1 MKTNKKYLSE
11 ESEES
16 NEKEEIKSEE
26 SNEKEEIKSD
36 DLLSVMMSES
46 AKPEL
51 RLTGIYGDINE
62 EKCSE
67 ALYGLQ
73 ALHLTGQSLQLED
86 PDNEDSDLI
95 TIHQPIDFVVSSHG
109 GLAADMFAV
118 YDTIREIRDTTPIHT
133 KGLGKVM
140 SAGVLLLAAGTK
152 GERRIGK
159 YCRVMIHG
167 VMAGQHG
174 YLADVENEFKET
186 KAIQKMY
193 VQALADE
200 TNMSEAYV
208 RKLMNKKTNVYL
220 DAEEAVK
227 LGIADIVF

>member
-1 MKTNKKYLSE
+1 MTFNKKRFSE
-11 ESEES
+11 EEQKQEEQVQ
-16 NEKEEIKSEE
+16 EDMFTTLMTEPPR
-26 SNEKEEIKSD
+26 
-36 DLLSVMMSES
+36 
-46 AKPEL
+46 PEL
-51 RLTGIYGDINE
+51 RMTGIYGDVTE
-62 EKCSE
+62 DRSSE
-67 ALYGLQ
+67 AVYGLQ
-73 ALHLTGQSLQLED
+73 ALHLTGTEKVLSDPED
-86 PDNEDSDLI
+86 ENSEI
-95 TIHQPIDFVVSSHG
+95 IETYQPIDFIISSHG
-109 GLAADMFAV
+109 GLAADMFSV
-118 YDTIREIRDTTPIHT
+118 YDVIRELRDRTPIHT

-186 KAIQKMY
+186 RAIQRMY
-193 VQALADE
+193 VKALAEE

-227 LGIADIVF
+227 LGIADIIL

>member
-1 MKTNKKYLSE
+1 MKKLNETNPAEGGQQDDPASSMMTMLMPE
-11 ESEES
+11 ER
-16 NEKEEIKSEE
+16 
-26 SNEKEEIKSD
+26 
-36 DLLSVMMSES
+36 
-46 AKPEL
+46 PEL
-51 RLTGIYGDINE
+51 RVTGIYGDVNE
-62 EKCSE
+62 EKASE
-67 ALYGLQ
+67 AIYGLH
-73 ALHLTGQSLQLED
+73 ALYLTGQKQVFAE
-86 PDNEDSDLI
+86 PENPDSDI
-95 TIHQPIDFVVSSHG
+95 YMSYDPIEFVVSTHG
-109 GLAADMFAV
+109 GLAAEMFSV
-118 YDTIREIRDTTPIHT
+118 YDTIRDIRETMPVHT

-140 SAGVLLLAAGTK
+140 SAGVLLLACGTK

-193 VQALADE
+193 VQALSNE

-208 RKLMNKKTNVYL
+208 RKLMNKKSNVYL

-227 LGIADIVF
+227 LGIADIIF

>member
-1 MKTNKKYLSE
+1 MRLNKEKKTE
-11 ESEES
+11 
-16 NEKEEIKSEE
+16 EKEEEAQA
-26 SNEKEEIKSD
+26 
-36 DLLSVMMSES
+36 DLLTAFISEPPR
-46 AKPEL
+46 PEL
-51 RLTGIYGDINE
+51 RMTGIYGDVNE
-62 EKCSE
+62 ERCSE
-67 ALYGLQ
+67 AVYGLM
-73 ALHLTGQSLQLED
+73 ALHLTGTDKVLSDPED
-86 PDNEDSDLI
+86 ENSDI
-95 TIHQPIDFVVSSHG
+95 IETYQPIDFIVSSHG
-109 GLAADMFAV
+109 GLAADMFSV
-118 YDTIREIRDTTPIHT
+118 YDIMRELRDRTPIHT
-133 KGLGKVM
+133 KGIGKVM

-186 KAIQKMY
+186 RAIQRMY
-193 VQALADE
+193 VKALAEE

-227 LGIADIVF
+227 LGIADIIL